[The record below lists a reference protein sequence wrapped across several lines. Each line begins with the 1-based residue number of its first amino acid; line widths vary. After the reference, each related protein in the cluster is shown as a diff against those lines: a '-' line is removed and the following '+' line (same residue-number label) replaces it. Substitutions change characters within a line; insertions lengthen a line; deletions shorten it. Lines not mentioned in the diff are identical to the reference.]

1 MKRIK
6 IIGKAQPLIRDTG
19 PAQPLV
25 DPSTV
30 AEALGAA
37 EIGTVLD
44 GGSPPSFAALRY
56 ELSQRL
62 LSTGGRPAL
71 KGTDRRQKIPLGDDD
86 WTRLCELAQRV
97 ADLDARPAPAQVAS
111 ALLHL
116 ALANLDAAETLI
128 RGRRIADRHWV
139 QREVPRGE
147 VLLRFVAKV
156 KHVLLIQD
164 DVTIDEADCARW
176 IWSSVANIGSEVEA
190 LS

>member
-6 IIGKAQPLIRDTG
+6 IIGRAQPLIRDMG

-30 AEALGAA
+30 AAALGAV
-37 EIGTVLD
+37 EIGTVID
-44 GGSPPSFAALRY
+44 GGSPPSFAALRH

-62 LSTGGRPAL
+62 MSAGGRPAL
-71 KGTDRRQKIPLGDDD
+71 TGTDRRQKIPLSNDD

-97 ADLDARPAPAQVAS
+97 ADADTRPAPAQVAS

-128 RGRRIADRHWV
+128 RGRPIADRHWV
-139 QREVPRGE
+139 QREAPSGE
-147 VLLRFVAKV
+147 ALLRFVAKV
-156 KHVLLIQD
+156 RQLRLIQD
-164 DVTIDEADCARW
+164 DVTFDEADCARW
-176 IWSSVANIGSEVEA
+176 IGSSVANVESEVEA
-190 LS
+190 SS